1 MSETNEPHDAEIVI
15 TENVDL
21 TTFYQQDKAVIDTQ
35 IATAKQYPRNVK
47 RSTDNAVAVVTL
59 DQKTAE
65 TCVYTVPRG
74 GKAIQGPSVH
84 VAKVIAQFW
93 GNMRIQA
100 KVISVDAK
108 TLTSQAMAFDLE
120 NNIAIQVEVKRSI
133 MTKTGRMN
141 DDMIVVTGNAAN
153 SIALRNAILSV
164 IPKQVVD
171 KVYNAAKAMI
181 TGDVSDKVKLIA
193 RRKQIFD
200 GLQDTYEL
208 TEAEILKVLGRAAI
222 DHVTADD
229 LVVLVGIG
237 TSIKD
242 GDTTVEMAF
251 KNAKSAKQNEVTK
264 EELQDLYNSKKDSV
278 SEDDQIHIERIIENS
293 ESESYRKTFESL
305 KKIKDARP

>member
-1 MSETNEPHDAEIVI
+1 
-15 TENVDL
+15 
-21 TTFYQQDKAVIDTQ
+21 
-35 IATAKQYPRNVK
+35 
-47 RSTDNAVAVVTL
+47 
-59 DQKTAE
+59 
-65 TCVYTVPRG
+65 
-74 GKAIQGPSVH
+74 
-84 VAKVIAQFW
+84 
-93 GNMRIQA
+93 
-100 KVISVDAK
+100 
-108 TLTSQAMAFDLE
+108 
-120 NNIAIQVEVKRSI
+120 
-133 MTKTGRMN
+133 MN

-251 KNAKSAKQNEVTK
+251 KNAKSAKQTEVTK
-264 EELQDLYNSKKDSV
+264 EELQDLYNLKKDLV